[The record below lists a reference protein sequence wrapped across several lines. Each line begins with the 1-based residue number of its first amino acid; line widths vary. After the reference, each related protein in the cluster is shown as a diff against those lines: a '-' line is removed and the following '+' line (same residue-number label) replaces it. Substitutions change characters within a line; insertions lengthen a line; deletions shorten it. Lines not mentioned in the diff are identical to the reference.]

1 MESAPGAGSVVLTA
15 GAEKLVNIALEWQ
28 RAGGHAQLGTNH
40 WLLALLERHGP
51 MVDDL
56 VPGLDVAAETRT
68 VRERLAIGDVGTP
81 LDRDALLRTIAPG
94 LEQGKKASER
104 VLARAILAAGGFGVS
119 GDAGA
124 VGAPEPAVAAAGAG
138 APRTMGEGRSA
149 VAGPVAGAPTPTLE
163 SYGRDL
169 TKEAREGTLVPIVG
183 RDREIDACLEILC
196 RRIKRNPALIGP
208 AGVGKTAI
216 VEGIAQRFASGVVPA
231 ALRGSRI
238 IAIQPS
244 NLVAGA
250 GVVGELEK
258 RWQAVLSEAKQP
270 GIILFIDEVHT
281 IVGAGGMPGTSDVGA
296 LLKPALGRGDIA
308 VIGATTDDE
317 YRRFIERD
325 RALER
330 RFAPIA
336 VQEMTLE
343 DTLAVAAIH
352 RDKLAELRG
361 VSVPDGV
368 LRWLV
373 EFGADFLRNRT
384 FPDKAVDL
392 LEQCVAAAVVKD
404 RTEVDIATAQEVAQR
419 MVGMP
424 IDLDVR
430 LKTLEGELAGS
441 RLLPEEQADG
451 LLGRL
456 HVTMRGLDLR
466 PQRPSAVVLLAGEA
480 ADSAEPLAAI
490 VAESLF
496 GASSRVIS
504 IDFSGY
510 DDDADVNSLLGA
522 PPGYIGFGDRLPIHE
537 LAQSPW
543 SVLVCR
549 NVNGCHPEV
558 REVLLHALEDGVL
571 TQRDGK
577 RVFLSDAV
585 VIVTAPSEIAGM
597 NPPGFR
603 TEHDE
608 RPAEE
613 SARVAAER
621 TLGEGFVRQAD
632 IVCVEVPRTDV
643 EQRRWVERN
652 VLEGLKDHY
661 RHRGLQV
668 QWDETFLAWAANRK
682 GSHAELTRMIE
693 DSLGEAL
700 IPHLPG
706 PGAPESAVV
715 ISVEREAV
723 RVLPSG
729 GAAVDPPPEP

>member
-1 MESAPGAGSVVLTA
+1 MQSTPGAGSVALTA

-51 MVDDL
+51 MVEDL
-56 VPGLDVAAETRT
+56 VPGIDVAAEVRT
-68 VRERLAIGDVGTP
+68 IRERLAIGDVGAP
-81 LDRDALLRTIAPG
+81 LDRDTLVQNVIPRVEG
-94 LEQGKKASER
+94 GKKASER
-104 VLARAILAAGGFGVS
+104 VLAQAILAAGGFDLSGGVAGS
-119 GDAGA
+119 AGEAATGA
-124 VGAPEPAVAAAGAG
+124 VGGAVPQTMGQGRSAAAGPSIG
-138 APRTMGEGRSA
+138 G
-149 VAGPVAGAPTPTLE
+149 PTPTLE
-163 SYGRDL
+163 NYGRDL

-183 RDREIDACLEILC
+183 RDREIEACLEILC

-216 VEGIAQRFASGVVPA
+216 VEGIAQRFASGDVPA

-238 IAIQPS
+238 IAMQPS

-258 RWQAVLSEAKQP
+258 RWQAVLTEAKQP

-343 DTLAVAAIH
+343 DTVAVASIH
-352 RDKLAELRG
+352 RDKLTELRG

-373 EFGADFLRNRT
+373 EFGAEFLRNRT

-392 LEQCVAAAVVKD
+392 LEQCVASAVVKG
-404 RTEVDIATAQEVAQR
+404 RTEVDITTAQEVAQR

-430 LKTLEGELAGS
+430 LKTLEEELAGS
-441 RLLPEEQADG
+441 RILPEEQADG

-480 ADSAEPLAAI
+480 AESAEPLAAI
-490 VAESLF
+490 IAESLF
-496 GASSRVIS
+496 GAPGRVIS

-537 LAQSPW
+537 LAQAPW
-543 SVLVCR
+543 SVLVCH

-558 REVLLHALEDGVL
+558 REVLLHALEDGIL

-585 VIVTAPSEIAGM
+585 VIATAPSELAGM
-597 NPPGFR
+597 TPPGFR

-608 RPAEE
+608 GPVLEG
-613 SARVAAER
+613 ARVAAER
-621 TLGEGFVRQAD
+621 VLGGDFVRQAD

-643 EQRRWVERN
+643 EQRRWLERH
-652 VLEGLKDHY
+652 VLEGLKEHY
-661 RHRGLQV
+661 QHRGLRL

-693 DSLGEAL
+693 DSLGEVL
-700 IPHLPG
+700 IPHLPV

-723 RVLPSG
+723 RVRPSAG
-729 GAAVDPPPEP
+729 TVVDLPPEP